1 MTSLLRRVGE
11 RLTRSESQHDAEQLL
26 EQARSSGARTIGE
39 LADREIATVSGTIR
53 AVTLR
58 PRSNTPALVV
68 EVYDGSQSLNLV
80 WLGRRQIRGIEPG
93 AYLHAT
99 GRVCLREGVPTI
111 FNPAYELRPRPNL

>member
-93 AYLHAT
+93 AYLRAT

>member
-80 WLGRRQIRGIEPG
+80 WLGRRRIRGIEPG

>member
-11 RLTRSESQHDAEQLL
+11 RLTRAESQHDAEQLL

-80 WLGRRQIRGIEPG
+80 WLGRRRIRGIEPG
-93 AYLHAT
+93 AYLRAT

>member
-1 MTSLLRRVGE
+1 M
-11 RLTRSESQHDAEQLL
+11 
-26 EQARSSGARTIGE
+26 
-39 LADREIATVSGTIR
+39 
-53 AVTLR
+53 R

-93 AYLHAT
+93 AYLRAT